1 MTDQTAPL
9 VAPTEPPPLA
19 NTIPVPPPPVMGP
32 ARRTGL
38 AAIAGVIMIVLG
50 ILGGILGLF
59 IAIVGGSFVTA
70 LRDYIQIPDLNGAD
84 AGAVIGGFIAFFGV
98 LIAIYSLIYII
109 GGLGVL
115 RSAGWGRT
123 LGLIVGILSG
133 LVWLSGF
140 TNAGEIANGNNGMGT
155 LVMLGL
161 HVYIVVVLLLFWKAR
176 PAPR

>member
-1 MTDQTAPL
+1 MTDQNAPI

-19 NTIPVPPPPVMGP
+19 NTIPVPPVPVLLP

-38 AAIAGVIMIVLG
+38 AAIAGVIMVVLG
-50 ILGGILGLF
+50 LLGGVLGLF
-59 IAIVGGSFVTA
+59 IALVGGSFVTA

-84 AGAVIGGFIAFFGV
+84 AGSIIGGFIAFFGV
-98 LIAIYSLIYII
+98 LIALYSLVYII

-115 RSAGWGRT
+115 RTAGWGRT

-140 TNAGEIANGNNGMGT
+140 TNMGEISNGNSGAGT
-155 LVMLGL
+155 LVMLAL
-161 HVYIVVVLLLFWKAR
+161 HVYIVVALLFFWKGR
-176 PAPR
+176 PTPG

>member
-1 MTDQTAPL
+1 MTDQNAPL

-19 NTIPVPPPPVMGP
+19 NTVPVPPAPVLLP

-38 AAIAGVIMIVLG
+38 AAIAGVIMILLG
-50 ILGGILGLF
+50 LLGGILGLF
-59 IAIVGGSFVTA
+59 IALVGGSFVTA

-84 AGAVIGGFIAFFGV
+84 AG
-98 LIAIYSLIYII
+98 SII

-115 RSAGWGRT
+115 RTAGWGRT

-140 TNAGEIANGNNGMGT
+140 TNMGEISNGNSGAGT
-155 LVMLGL
+155 LVMLAL
-161 HVYIVVVLLLFWKAR
+161 HVYIVVALLFFWKGR
-176 PAPR
+176 PTPG